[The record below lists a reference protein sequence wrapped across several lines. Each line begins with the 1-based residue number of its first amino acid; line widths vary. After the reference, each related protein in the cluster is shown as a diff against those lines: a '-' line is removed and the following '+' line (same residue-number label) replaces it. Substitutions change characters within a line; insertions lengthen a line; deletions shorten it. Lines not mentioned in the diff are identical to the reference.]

1 MNLVLGIC
9 LLIWCKLSISL
20 GLFLELM
27 DIESG
32 LIIVGRVEILEINF
46 NLRRLEI
53 VDEMKLWW
61 FNVDLLLGK

>member
-1 MNLVLGIC
+1 M
-9 LLIWCKLSISL
+9 SL

-53 VDEMKLWW
+53 VDEMKLW
-61 FNVDLLLGK
+61 